1 MYNNPIG
8 DVMKLVLSSC
18 DFLNENSRK
27 RIAKNIKKPLDKNKV
42 LFILSVPYQTDNK
55 IKIYDNWEE
64 L

>member
-8 DVMKLVLSSC
+8 DVMKLILSSY
-18 DFLNENSRK
+18 DFLNENPRK